1 MAKSKEFVLDD
12 KAVAREVNAI
22 VRVFKPVLEND
33 PGKKEML
40 KKLIEEA
47 AFQKCLM
54 RECRRRLLT
63 EELVTTV
70 ENGSQKYLKENPAA
84 KIYSDNSRQYKDYVK
99 TLIEF
104 LPPPERK
111 SKLEEMMRR

>member
-1 MAKSKEFVLDD
+1 MVKAKEFILDD
-12 KAVAREVNAI
+12 KAITREVNAI
-22 VRVFKPVLEND
+22 KKVFKPVLESD
-33 PGKKEML
+33 PGRKEML
-40 KKLIEEA
+40 TRLIEEA

-54 RECRRRLLT
+54 KECRRRLLG
-63 EELVTTV
+63 EELVTQV
-70 ENGSQKYLKENPAA
+70 VNGSQQYMKENPAA

-111 SKLEEMMRR
+111 SKLEEMMKR